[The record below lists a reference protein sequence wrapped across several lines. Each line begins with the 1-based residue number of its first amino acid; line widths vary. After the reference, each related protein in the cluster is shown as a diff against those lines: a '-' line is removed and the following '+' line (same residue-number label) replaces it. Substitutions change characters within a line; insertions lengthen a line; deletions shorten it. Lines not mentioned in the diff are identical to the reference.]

1 MAAQS
6 HGSQQAPRGLAP
18 AVRVFAITLAIVA
31 GAGFLLSLMFK
42 GPGDAQAVWTSAA
55 VALGVQCLAFAL
67 AARMGGKNNVV
78 AKMGTGFLLRFLAL
92 VVYAVLVATVLKL
105 PLAAALVSIAAI
117 FFLTTLVE
125 PLI

>member
-1 MAAQS
+1 MAAHS
-6 HGSQQAPRGLAP
+6 EPAARGVAP
-18 AVRVFAITLAIVA
+18 AIRVFAITLAVVL
-31 GAGFLLSLMFK
+31 GAAWLLTLVFK
-42 GPGDAQAVWTSAA
+42 GPGDTQAVWTSAA

-67 AARMGGKNNVV
+67 AARMGGKDNVV

>member
-1 MAAQS
+1 MAAHS
-6 HGSQQAPRGLAP
+6 GPASRPVP
-18 AVRVFAITLAIVA
+18 TAVRVLAVTLVVVV
-31 GAGFLLSLMFK
+31 GAALLLSLLFK

-55 VALGVQCLAFAL
+55 VAFGVQCLAFAI
-67 AARMGGKNNVV
+67 AAHMGGKNNVT

-105 PLAAALVSIAAI
+105 PLVAALVSIAAI
-117 FFLTTLVE
+117 LFLTTLVE